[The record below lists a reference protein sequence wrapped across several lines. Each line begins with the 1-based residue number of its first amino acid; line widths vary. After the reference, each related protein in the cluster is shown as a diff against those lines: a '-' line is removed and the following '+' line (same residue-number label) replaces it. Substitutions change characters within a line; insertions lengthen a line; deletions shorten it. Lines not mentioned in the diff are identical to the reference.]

1 MLLDYYQRPDVKHK
15 VFIGWLHRVI
25 AHIDD
30 GYFYIS
36 GEIKEM
42 IKHSEENISAHEV
55 ESALI

>member
-1 MLLDYYQRPDVKHK
+1 MLLVNYHHPDGKQK
-15 VFIGWLHRVI
+15 AFIGWLHRVI

-42 IKHSEENISAHEV
+42 IKRSEENISSHEV